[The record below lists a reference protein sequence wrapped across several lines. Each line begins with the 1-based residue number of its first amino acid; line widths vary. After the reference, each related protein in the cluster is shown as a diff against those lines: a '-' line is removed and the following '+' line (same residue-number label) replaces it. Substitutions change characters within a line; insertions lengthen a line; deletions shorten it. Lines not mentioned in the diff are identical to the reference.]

1 MTAEK
6 RKSLIRRSKMKN
18 LKRKFEDWMTIMTYA
33 ESGEPEMGFRITG
46 IKALWLNTLA
56 IGKKSVVKSI
66 EKSAAPIE
74 DKGVVSRPAAPVI
87 ELKVQ
92 KEKLEVM
99 VVDDEPIVGKRLKP
113 ALTKYGYD
121 VEVFDNPVKAI
132 DRFDEKEFDVVVT
145 DLRMENLNGIEVLEH
160 VRAKSAKTKVIF
172 ITGYATVENAREA
185 LVKGAFDF
193 IAKPFKPNDLR
204 MAIAKAA
211 LSLGYRGELAG
222 VTA

>member
-1 MTAEK
+1 
-6 RKSLIRRSKMKN
+6 MKN
-18 LKRKFEDWMTIMTYA
+18 FKRKFEDWMTLLTYA
-33 ESGEPEMGFRITG
+33 ESGEPEMGFHITG
-46 IKALWLNTLA
+46 LKALWLNTLVKS
-56 IGKKSVVKSI
+56 KKSIVKTNEI
-66 EKSAAPIE
+66 AAEEI
-74 DKGVVSRPAAPVI
+74 DGGATVTRPQPPVI
-87 ELKVQ
+87 EPKNQ
-92 KEKLEVM
+92 KKKLEVM

-145 DLRMENLNGIEVLEH
+145 DLRMEDLNGIQVLEH
-160 VRAKSAKTKVIF
+160 VTARAAKTKVIF

-204 MAIAKAA
+204 MAITKAA
-211 LSLGYRGELAG
+211 LALGYRGELAG

>member
-1 MTAEK
+1 
-6 RKSLIRRSKMKN
+6 MKN

-56 IGKKSVVKSI
+56 IGKKSVVTSI
-66 EKSAAPIE
+66 EKSVATVE
-74 DKGVVSRPAAPVI
+74 DKSAVSRPPAPVV
-87 ELKVQ
+87 EPKPL

-145 DLRMENLNGIEVLEH
+145 DLRMENLNGIQVLEH
-160 VRAKSAKTKVIF
+160 VRAKSTKTKVIF

-204 MAIAKAA
+204 MAITKAA
-211 LSLGYRGELAG
+211 LSLGYRGQLAG
-222 VTA
+222 VAA

>member
-1 MTAEK
+1 
-6 RKSLIRRSKMKN
+6 MKN

-46 IKALWLNTLA
+46 LKALWLNTLA
-56 IGKKSVVKSI
+56 KDKKSVVKST

-74 DKGVVSRPAAPVI
+74 DKGAVTRPQPPVL
-87 ELKVQ
+87 ELKSQ
-92 KEKLEVM
+92 KKKLEVM

-145 DLRMENLNGIEVLEH
+145 DLRMEHLNGIQVLEH
-160 VRAKSAKTKVIF
+160 VAAKSAKTKVIF

-204 MAIAKAA
+204 MAITKAA

>member
-1 MTAEK
+1 
-6 RKSLIRRSKMKN
+6 MKN
-18 LKRKFEDWMTIMTYA
+18 LKRKFEDWMTIATYA

-56 IGKKSVVKSI
+56 KSKKSIVKSI
-66 EKSAAPIE
+66 EKSAAPVAE
-74 DKGVVSRPAAPVI
+74 KGAVDQTPAQALEP
-87 ELKVQ
+87 KTR
-92 KEKLEVM
+92 KKKLEVM

-113 ALTKYGYD
+113 ALTRYGYD

-145 DLRMENLNGIEVLEH
+145 DLRMEKLNGIEVLEH
-160 VRAKSAKTKVIF
+160 VRAKSANTKVIF

-193 IAKPFKPNDLR
+193 IAKPFKPNDLG
-204 MAIAKAA
+204 MAITKAA
-211 LSLGYRGELAG
+211 LSLGYVGELAG
-222 VTA
+222 TPA

>member
-1 MTAEK
+1 
-6 RKSLIRRSKMKN
+6 MKN

-33 ESGEPEMGFRITG
+33 ESNQAEMGFRITG
-46 IKALWLNTLA
+46 LKALWLNTLA
-56 IGKKSVVKSI
+56 KGRKSVEKSF
-66 EKSAAPIE
+66 EKSAAMAD
-74 DKGVVSRPAAPVI
+74 DKDPVSRPSAPAVEPI
-87 ELKVQ
+87 TQ

-99 VVDDEPIVGKRLKP
+99 LVDDEPIVGKRLKP

-145 DLRMENLNGIEVLEH
+145 DLRMDQLNGIQVLEH
-160 VRAKSAKTKVIF
+160 VKEKSAKTKVIF
-172 ITGYATVENAREA
+172 ITAYATVENAREA

-204 MAIAKAA
+204 MVIAKAA
-211 LSLGYRGELAG
+211 LSLGFKGELAG
-222 VTA
+222 VSA

>member
-1 MTAEK
+1 
-6 RKSLIRRSKMKN
+6 MKN
-18 LKRKFEDWMTIMTYA
+18 LKRKFEDWMTLMTYA

-46 IKALWLNTLA
+46 LKALWMNTLA
-56 IGKKSVVKSI
+56 KSKKSVGKSF

-74 DKGVVSRPAAPVI
+74 DKGAVARPPTPVVESKIR
-87 ELKVQ
+87 

-121 VEVFDNPVKAI
+121 VEVFDNPVRAI

-145 DLRMENLNGIEVLEH
+145 DLRMENLNGIQVLEH
-160 VRAKSAKTKVIF
+160 VTAKSEKTKVIF

-222 VTA
+222 VSA

>member
-1 MTAEK
+1 
-6 RKSLIRRSKMKN
+6 MKN

-56 IGKKSVVKSI
+56 KGKKSVVKSI
-66 EKSAAPIE
+66 EKSTAALK
-74 DKGVVSRPAAPVI
+74 DKGAVSRPSTPVV
-87 ELKVQ
+87 EPTAQ

-132 DRFDEKEFDVVVT
+132 DRFDEKQFDVVVT
-145 DLRMENLNGIEVLEH
+145 DLRMENLNGIQVLEH
-160 VRAKSAKTKVIF
+160 VTAKSAKTKVIF

-204 MAIAKAA
+204 MAITKAA
-211 LSLGYRGELAG
+211 LSLGYKGELAG
-222 VTA
+222 AAA

>member
-1 MTAEK
+1 
-6 RKSLIRRSKMKN
+6 MKN
-18 LKRKFEDWMTIMTYA
+18 LKRKFEDWMTVMTYA
-33 ESGEPEMGFRITG
+33 ESGEPGMGFRITG
-46 IKALWLNTLA
+46 LKALWLNTLA
-56 IGKKSVVKSI
+56 KGKKSVVKSI
-66 EKSAAPIE
+66 EKSNAALE
-74 DKGVVSRPAAPVI
+74 VNEAVSRPATPVV
-87 ELKVQ
+87 EPTAQ

-145 DLRMENLNGIEVLEH
+145 DLRMENLNGIQVLEH
-160 VRAKSAKTKVIF
+160 VTAKSSKTKVIF

-204 MAIAKAA
+204 MAITKAA
-211 LSLGYRGELAG
+211 LSLGYKGELAG
-222 VTA
+222 AAA

>member
-1 MTAEK
+1 
-6 RKSLIRRSKMKN
+6 MKN
-18 LKRKFEDWMTIMTYA
+18 LKRKFEDWMTVVTYA
-33 ESGEPEMGFRITG
+33 ESGEPEMGFRTTG
-46 IKALWLNTLA
+46 LKALWLNTLA
-56 IGKKSVVKSI
+56 KGKKSVAKSI
-66 EKSAAPIE
+66 EKSAAAVE
-74 DKGVVSRPAAPVI
+74 DKIAVSRPPAPVV
-87 ELKVQ
+87 EPTPQ
-92 KEKLEVM
+92 KDKLEVM

-145 DLRMENLNGIEVLEH
+145 DLRMEDLNGIQVLEH
-160 VRAKSAKTKVIF
+160 VTAKSAKTKVIF
-172 ITGYATVENAREA
+172 ITAYATVENAREA

-222 VTA
+222 VAA

>member
-1 MTAEK
+1 
-6 RKSLIRRSKMKN
+6 MKN
-18 LKRKFEDWMTIMTYA
+18 LKRKFEDWMTVMTYA
-33 ESGEPEMGFRITG
+33 EAGEPEMGFRITG
-46 IKALWLNTLA
+46 LKALWLNTLA
-56 IGKKSVVKSI
+56 KGKQSFAKSTEKSI
-66 EKSAAPIE
+66 AAIE
-74 DKGVVSRPAAPVI
+74 EQEAASRTSAPVVDPKI
-87 ELKVQ
+87 Q

-121 VEVFDNPVKAI
+121 VEVFDNPVKAM
-132 DRFDEKEFDVVVT
+132 DRFDEKEFDIVVT
-145 DLRMENLNGIEVLEH
+145 DLRMENLNGIQVLEH
-160 VRAKSAKTKVIF
+160 VAEKSSKTKVIF
-172 ITGYATVENAREA
+172 ITAYATVENAREA

>member
-1 MTAEK
+1 
-6 RKSLIRRSKMKN
+6 MKN
-18 LKRKFEDWMTIMTYA
+18 LKRKFEDWMTVVTYA

-46 IKALWLNTLA
+46 LKALWLNTLA
-56 IGKKSVVKSI
+56 RGKQSVLKSI
-66 EKSAAPIE
+66 EKSDAAI
-74 DKGVVSRPAAPVI
+74 KNQGAVSRPAMPPAAEP
-87 ELKVQ
+87 KSR

-145 DLRMENLNGIEVLEH
+145 DLRMENLDGIQVLEH
-160 VRAKSAKTKVIF
+160 VTAKSAKTKVIF

-211 LSLGYRGELAG
+211 LSLGYRGEMAG
-222 VTA
+222 VAA

>member
-1 MTAEK
+1 
-6 RKSLIRRSKMKN
+6 MKN
-18 LKRKFEDWMTIMTYA
+18 LKRKFEDWMTIATYA
-33 ESGEPEMGFRITG
+33 EAGEPEMGFRITG
-46 IKALWLNTLA
+46 LKALWSNALA
-56 IGKKSVVKSI
+56 KGKASVIKSS
-66 EKSAAPIE
+66 EKSSPAIKDEGAVALQPTSAAEPRI
-74 DKGVVSRPAAPVI
+74 
-87 ELKVQ
+87 Q
-92 KEKLEVM
+92 KKKLEVM

-113 ALTKYGYD
+113 ALMKYGYD

-145 DLRMENLNGIEVLEH
+145 DLRMEDLNGIQVLEH
-160 VRAKSAKTKVIF
+160 VTTKSSKTKVIF

-204 MAIAKAA
+204 MAISKAA